1 MSFEFNHSTRIVFG
15 RGCAGALP
23 DEVKAL
29 GGSRVLLVS
38 DPGVVAAGLAAPLL
52 DALDGAGVAASLFT
66 SVSPNPRDA
75 ECRAA
80 ADAALAA
87 GAHAVV
93 GLGGGSAMDVA
104 KSAAAL
110 ATNGGTV
117 KDWEDPRRLERAPL
131 PCLCL
136 PTTAGTGSEVTF
148 VAVITDEERQYK
160 MTLLDRRLAPDVAIV
175 DSELTRTLPPALTAA
190 TGIDALTHAIEAYT
204 CRAATPV
211 TDLFALRAAALIA
224 GGLERAV
231 ADGDD
236 MEAREQVLLGSTLAG
251 IAFGNSDVGAV
262 HCLGES
268 LSGLY
273 DTPHGVA
280 NAVFLA
286 EVLAFNVPADP
297 ARHATLARAL
307 GVDTAG
313 MDDEAA
319 GHAAA
324 AWVADLRRRLG
335 LPALRELPGV
345 TPADFPRLAEMAAAH
360 VCSPDNAREAS
371 TDDYLALLQEAWG
384 PE

>member
-1 MSFEFNHSTRIVFG
+1 VTFEFNHSTRIVFG
-15 RGCAGALP
+15 RGRAADLP
-23 DEVKAL
+23 EEVKAL

-38 DPGVVAAGLAAPLL
+38 DPGVVAAGLAEPLL
-52 DALDGAGVAASLFT
+52 RALADGGIAATLF
-66 SVSPNPRDA
+66 SDLSPNPRDG

-87 GAHAVV
+87 AADVVV

-110 ATNGGTV
+110 VTNGGTV
-117 KDWEDPRRLERAPL
+117 RDWEDPRRLERPPL
-131 PCLCL
+131 PSVCL

-148 VAVITDEERQYK
+148 VAVITDERRHYK

-175 DSELTRTLPPALTAA
+175 DPVLTRTLPPALTAA
-190 TGIDALTHAIEAYT
+190 TGVDALTHAIEAYT

-211 TDLFALRAAALIA
+211 TDVFALRAVELVSGA
-224 GGLERAV
+224 LERAV

-268 LSGLY
+268 VGGLY

-280 NAVFLA
+280 NAAFLA
-286 EVLAFNVPADP
+286 EVMAFNVPADP

-324 AWVADLRRRLG
+324 ERVRELRRRLG
-335 LPALRELPGV
+335 LPRLRDLPGV
-345 TPADFPRLAEMAAAH
+345 DPADFPRLAEMAAAH
-360 VCSPDNAREAS
+360 VCSPDNAREISAG
-371 TDDYLALLQEAWG
+371 DYLALLREAW
-384 PE
+384 EA